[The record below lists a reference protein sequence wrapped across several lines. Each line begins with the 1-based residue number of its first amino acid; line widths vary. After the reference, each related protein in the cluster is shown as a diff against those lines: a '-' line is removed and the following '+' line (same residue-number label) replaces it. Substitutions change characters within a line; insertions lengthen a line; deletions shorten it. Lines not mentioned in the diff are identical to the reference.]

1 MTIEIYEATLKH
13 DTGTTML
20 RVISLSGKQRAIQQI
35 TAVEGCPECAIV
47 DIVEIFNDTRQQDMK
62 AKTIEE
68 AKELA
73 KGKSLKK
80 KHKDETVHIIYCNR
94 TEYFYIDTDGLIR
107 LWEQSFGYY
116 VNGVYTAEKSHS

>member
-1 MTIEIYEATLKH
+1 METYKATLKH
-13 DTGTTML
+13 DTGTTTL
-20 RVISLSGKQRAIQQI
+20 TVVSVSGKQGAIQQI
-35 TAVEGCPECAIV
+35 TTVEGCPECAIV

-73 KGKSLKK
+73 KGKSLEK

>member
-1 MTIEIYEATLKH
+1 
-13 DTGTTML
+13 ML
-20 RVISLSGKQRAIQQI
+20 RVFSLSGKQGAIQQI
-35 TAVEGCPECAIV
+35 TTAEGCPECAIV
-47 DIVEIFNDTRQQDMK
+47 DIVKIDTDTKQQDMK

-73 KGKSLKK
+73 KGKSLEK

>member
-1 MTIEIYEATLKH
+1 
-13 DTGTTML
+13 
-20 RVISLSGKQRAIQQI
+20 
-35 TAVEGCPECAIV
+35 
-47 DIVEIFNDTRQQDMK
+47 MK

-73 KGKSLKK
+73 KGKSLEK
-80 KHKDETVHIIYCNR
+80 KHKDETVHIIYCNG

-116 VNGVYTAEKSHS
+116 VNGVYTAEKSHSLP